1 MTKIDNSLTRKLQS
15 LHIVPSNR
23 YWDAIRSLEL
33 KVVVSNASKKD
44 CMEIAL
50 DQNAL
55 YNISFSIAN
64 QIATDYQVQWATR
77 SISDE
82 ICEGLVLALV
92 GSADKLLKN
101 SKNSLVKNYIFN
113 NGLYSDVKLI
123 NNLALNSN
131 GELQALAAGVCSI
144 STLRKLNKRNNLSK
158 QVRSTIYQRLGPVE
172 CLDQMIDD
180 KYANNRTEG
189 YRWAPYGYAKLEE
202 KAITEI
208 ARGPTTM
215 LIKKLKQEVLP
226 LLLANRNV
234 LKNQWVAKQIQQ
246 RMDAGE

>member
-1 MTKIDNSLTRKLQS
+1 MTKVDNSLTRKLQN
-15 LHIVPSNR
+15 LNLTPSDS
-23 YWDAIRSLEL
+23 YWDAIRELNL
-33 KVVVSNASKKD
+33 KVVTSNASKKD

-55 YNISFSIAN
+55 YDISLSIAT
-64 QIATDYQVQWATR
+64 QIATAYRAQWVVRT
-77 SISDE
+77 ISDE
-82 ICEGLVLALV
+82 ICEGLVLALLD
-92 GSADKLLKN
+92 STDKLLKN
-101 SKNSLVKNYIFN
+101 SKNSPVKQYIFN
-113 NGLYSDVKLI
+113 NGLYSDIKLI
-123 NNLALNSN
+123 NHLALNSN
-131 GELQALAAGVCSI
+131 GELQAMAAGVCST
-144 STLRKLNKRNNLSK
+144 STLRKLNKRNNLSR
-158 QVRSTIYQRLGPVE
+158 QVRSAIYQRLGPVE

-208 ARGPTTM
+208 SRGPTTM
-215 LIKKLKQEVLP
+215 LIKKLKKEVLP